1 MATDT
6 KTPLLNL
13 ALIGLGNQGQ
23 EHLKGMLASQY
34 TRFVAGVDPS
44 PSQRELT
51 QQRYPDLQLFAGL
64 DELATANVP
73 LDGLVLCLPHHCYH
87 QAWPQI
93 TALELPVLKEK
104 PLARNLEEARELL
117 ATLPGKRLK
126 TAIQRRHHASYQFL
140 RNQLEH
146 DGARITEV
154 TAWLHL
160 GRAASPATGDWRSQQ
175 SEAGGGI
182 LLDAGYHLVDLLH
195 YLIGPIELINCT
207 TWSQGQR
214 SAAGSL
220 EDEALLLGRNARC
233 WVLID
238 TRLGGEPG
246 NNGRP
251 QKSEGIRLSTDR
263 GTYEANRTQ
272 ILHNGTLLWQGG
284 DHWEQAM
291 ARQLDEFA
299 LDIKHQRWDASSY
312 WDQLPAMQL
321 IESAYQLSR
330 RY

>member
-1 MATDT
+1 MATE
-6 KTPLLNL
+6 PRPRLNL

-23 EHLKGMLASQY
+23 EHLIGMLGSQS

-44 PSQRELT
+44 AGQRDLT
-51 QQRYPDLQLFAGL
+51 RQRYPELQLFSGL
-64 DELATANVP
+64 DELATAGLP
-73 LDGLVLCLPHHCYH
+73 LDGLVLCLPHHCYQ

-93 TALELPVLKEK
+93 TALQLPILKEK
-104 PLARNLEEARELL
+104 PLARSVEEAHELL
-117 ATLPGKRLK
+117 TSLPGKRLK

-140 RNQLEH
+140 LTQLQS
-146 DGARITEV
+146 DQANVTQA

-160 GRAASPATGDWRSQQ
+160 GRAASPMSGDWRSEQT
-175 SEAGGGI
+175 EAGGGI
-182 LLDAGYHLVDLLH
+182 LLDAGYHLVDLIH
-195 YLIGPIELINCT
+195 YLVGPVELINCT

-214 SAAGSL
+214 STAGSL
-220 EDEALLLGRNARC
+220 EDEALLLGRNASC

-246 NNGRP
+246 SDGQP
-251 QKSEGIRLSTDR
+251 LKSEGIRLATDQ
-263 GTYEANRTQ
+263 GLYEANRTQ
-272 ILHNGTLLWQGG
+272 VLRNGECLWQGE
-284 DHWEQAM
+284 HRWEQAM

-299 LDIKHQRWDASSY
+299 LDIFNNHWDASSY